1 VKIRPTTWTRREML
15 AMAGGAAVLAAG
27 RRSSARNMP
36 TARTPV
42 IDITDLYHPP
52 QDPGDNFDL
61 IAAYGLPDVDLRAV
75 ILDVTARYRRPYV
88 TLDGAYNDPE
98 GHRDPGFIPVTQL
111 NALFNRNVPCAVGPY
126 EVLRRPDDPM
136 TDAPAFQQA
145 GVKLLLD
152 TLQASEEPV
161 EVVSFGS
168 ARPLAVAYNRE
179 PELLRRKVRRV
190 HLCAGAAPPGY
201 LEWNVNL
208 DPKAFIRLLRSDL
221 PVAIYPC
228 ATETG
233 PFELG
238 PHNTFWRLPN
248 LEFIRNMPPPLQRYC
263 AFAFER
269 SQRMDFL
276 CALEDD
282 LPGDVLDRV
291 CARSHAVWETAVWT
305 AVAGRRLVR
314 RADGA
319 HRLVPA
325 AEVRADDT
333 VLPNDLWPCRITVQN
348 DGQFTFERAPASET
362 NFAIYY
368 RGDPAENERALR
380 EALPALYGSFLL

>member
-1 VKIRPTTWTRREML
+1 MKICPTTWTRREML
-15 AMAGGAAVLAAG
+15 AMASGATVLASSG
-27 RRSSARNMP
+27 RSSSRETT
-36 TARTPV
+36 TARVPV

-61 IAAYGLPDVDLRAV
+61 IAAYGLSEVDLRAV
-75 ILDVTARYRRPYV
+75 ILDVTARYRRPYL
-88 TLDGAYNDPE
+88 TPDGAYNDPE

-111 NALFNRNVPCAVGPY
+111 NALFNRNIPCAVGPY
-126 EVLRRPDDPM
+126 EALRRPDDLM
-136 TDAPAFQQA
+136 MDAPAFQQA
-145 GVKLLLD
+145 GVQLLLD
-152 TLQASEEPV
+152 TLESSAEPV

-168 ARPLAVAYNRE
+168 ARPLAVAYNRA

-201 LEWNVNL
+201 WEWNVNL
-208 DPKAFIRLLRSDL
+208 DPHAFVRLLRSDL

-276 CALEDD
+276 CALEDE
-282 LPGDVLDRV
+282 LPGEVLDRI
-291 CARSHAVWETAVWT
+291 CARSHAVWETAVWAT
-305 AVAGRRLVR
+305 VANRRLVR
-314 RADGA
+314 RADGTY
-319 HRLVPA
+319 RLVPA
-325 AEVRADDT
+325 SEVHADDV
-333 VLPNDLWPCRITVQN
+333 VLPNDLWPCRITVQD
-348 DGQFTFERAPASET
+348 DGQFMFERTPAAET
-362 NFAIYY
+362 DFAIYH

-380 EALPALYGSFLL
+380 EALPTLYCSFLP